1 MSMVIDDRSGE
12 LGCTWKRAG
21 IHDFSVSRINRLAV
35 SLESGLARDLCGKCP
50 SSKATVWWAIA
61 EDGFTTDMLTDKQRA
76 VVARIQAEPESL
88 MLTPEEAAAYE

>member
-35 SLESGLARDLCGKCP
+35 SLESGLGRHD
-50 SSKATVWWAIA
+50 
-61 EDGFTTDMLTDKQRA
+61 
-76 VVARIQAEPESL
+76 
-88 MLTPEEAAAYE
+88 